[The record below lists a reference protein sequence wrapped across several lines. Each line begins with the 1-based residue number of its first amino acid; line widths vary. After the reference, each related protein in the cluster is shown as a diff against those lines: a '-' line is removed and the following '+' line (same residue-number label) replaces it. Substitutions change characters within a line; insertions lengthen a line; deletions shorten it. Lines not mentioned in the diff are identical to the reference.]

1 MSERQRGRIL
11 SSAHG
16 RQGLKLRAT
25 SWRETETPRVNL
37 AMEVFASPRL
47 EDLAAASEPAPTAAE
62 EERTSA
68 SGIEVKYKDKEQE
81 VAKVVA
87 ALVAA
92 RTVDE
97 LRAALLTAIPLGGT
111 PAVAV
116 KIRDARERLAALKE
130 ASQAPEKAVKKP
142 SHGRRDD
149 IDGLRTLAV
158 AAVIAFHTDASGFQA
173 DSSVSTSSSSLAAT
187 LSRPCCGRRRNRALV
202 FYWTSIHA
210 ASAA

>member
-1 MSERQRGRIL
+1 M
-11 SSAHG
+11 
-16 RQGLKLRAT
+16 
-25 SWRETETPRVNL
+25 NL

-47 EDLAAASEPAPTAAE
+47 EDLAPTAAE

-68 SGIEVKYKDKEQE
+68 SAIEVKDKDKEQE

-116 KIRDARERLAALKE
+116 KIREARERLASLKE

-158 AAVIAFHTDASGFQA
+158 AAVIPMACSKKLE
-173 DSSVSTSSSSLAAT
+173 SVAIRVTSE
-187 LSRPCCGRRRNRALV
+187 LSISP
-202 FYWTSIHA
+202 
-210 ASAA
+210 